1 MLFAS
6 AIAQVCPGMDLTH
19 TDRGERTQICF
30 KEHAAG
36 VGGEV
41 TEEDGGGGVNIQ
53 ITMTGTACLL

>member
-6 AIAQVCPGMDLTH
+6 AIAQACPRMDLTH

-36 VGGEV
+36 VGVEV
-41 TEEDGGGGVNIQ
+41 TEEDGGGG
-53 ITMTGTACLL
+53 G